1 MAKYMIL
8 YRSSMSPEEQMSG
21 GDPEQMKEAMTLWMN
36 WMTKAGPALVDFGSP
51 LGNSHVVPGGG
62 AGGPGYIGGYSILQA
77 DSRDQVT
84 ALLEDHPHFHSPDA
98 SIEVLEV
105 LPVPGM

>member
-8 YRSSMSPEEQMSG
+8 YRSSASPEEQMSG
-21 GDPEQMKEAMTLWMN
+21 DPEQMKEGMALWAS
-36 WMTKAGPALVDFGSP
+36 WMAKAGPALVDFGSP

-62 AGGPGYIGGYSILQA
+62 AGGGSYIGGYSILQA